1 MSPGRTVALVIA
13 AALVAVALAA
23 VVILGV
29 VGIEKSVSAGG
40 QTEICG
46 VKVGVTAEGQT
57 VRLPG
62 FADGPL
68 EVGDRVRLA
77 PWCVVEIVGV
87 DATALDATD
96 AEADGG
102 GAVVRL
108 RWRLW

>member
-1 MSPGRTVALVIA
+1 MSGRTVALVIA
-13 AALVAVALAA
+13 AALVAVVLAA
-23 VVILGV
+23 VVVLGV
-29 VGIEKSVSAGG
+29 VGLEKSVSSGG

-62 FADGPL
+62 FADEPL

-87 DATALDATD
+87 DATDVHPD
-96 AEADGG
+96 ADGG